1 MHNKGGAFDQP
12 DGQFLAH
19 ANTVNDQCKTHAV
32 EWKLDPERL
41 ASLNLLVTNANTA
54 YAANS
59 DTAARNLITS
69 TNKKIAFGELKHFL
83 SLFVDYLEGTLS
95 VPDEALAVM
104 GLRPRTHKAHEPQ
117 SRIEDAPMLKVV
129 KLHDEMTV
137 YVAQTELGH
146 PTQSTKKKKY
156 FGFKLRWRFEDET
169 HYRIELST
177 RLHFTLHFDREDE
190 TKRVIIAAAWINSRL
205 EEGPWSEDITEVVG

>member
-1 MHNKGGAFDQP
+1 MHRGSSFDQP

-19 ANTVNDQCKTHAV
+19 ANTVNDQCKEHAV
-32 EWKLDPERL
+32 EWKLDSERL
-41 ASLNLLVTNANTA
+41 ASLNLLITNANAA
-54 YAANS
+54 YADNS
-59 DTAARNLITS
+59 DTATRNLITS
-69 TNKKIAFGELKHFL
+69 TNKKTAFGELKHFL

-104 GLRPRTHKAHEPQ
+104 GLRPRTHHASQPQ
-117 SRIEDAPMLKVV
+117 STADDAPMLKVV
-129 KLHDEMTV
+129 KKHDEMTV

-156 FGFKLRWRFEDET
+156 FGFKLRWRFEGET
-169 HYRIELST
+169 FYRTEVST

-205 EEGPWSEDITEVVG
+205 EEGPWSEDVTEVVG